1 MDNLGW
7 ENSPLPTNTSLPL
20 WSHQQNQI
28 EISLPHEIFTS
39 IHDHPSHGP
48 SNSLTNPY
56 WSKALTA
63 QLMGSSS
70 SSPPISDP
78 LNDFEDDDEI
88 SKIFSQCKNLWSFG
102 NSMSAA
108 VSSGD
113 ESASNGTTTNM
124 NKKENRRVQVH
135 ELDEA
140 ASQTSSKRRNGQS
153 TPDFAANTD
162 SGNNPLRTKKPK
174 LAKFPNVSNIS
185 FQQPCSSLVS
195 SFREEEDSEA
205 ILQMKEMIYRAAAFR
220 PVNLG
225 LEVVEKPKRKNVRIS
240 SDPQTV
246 AARQRR
252 ERISERIRVLQRLV
266 PGGSKMDTATMLD
279 EAANYLKFL
288 RSQVKAL
295 ETLGGPSPSLS
306 LSSGFSLSSL
316 VPFNHSLPMQITHH
330 IPLQT
335 SSPNPIHHDHPK
347 N

>member
-1 MDNLGW
+1 MENLGW

-28 EISLPHEIFTS
+28 DEIFTS
-39 IHDHPSHGP
+39 LHDHLQKPDNPLHGA
-48 SNSLTNPY
+48 SNSVTNPN
-56 WSKALTA
+56 WGKALTA
-63 QLMGSSS
+63 ELMCSST
-70 SSPPISDP
+70 SSPLITGP
-78 LNDFEDDDEI
+78 LANFGDDDEI
-88 SKIFSQCKNLWSFG
+88 TKIFSQCKTLWNSG

-108 VSSGD
+108 VSSDDVSG
-113 ESASNGTTTNM
+113 SNGTNNINNM
-124 NKKENRRVQVH
+124 SKKENPSGQFH
-135 ELDEA
+135 ENDEA
-140 ASQTSSKRRNGQS
+140 ASQSSSKRRNDQS
-153 TPDFAANTD
+153 TPNFVVNTD
-162 SGNNPLRTKKPK
+162 SDNNPPRSKKHK

-185 FQQPCSSLVS
+185 FQIPSSSSLVS
-195 SFREEEDSEA
+195 VGEEEDSEA

-225 LEVVEKPKRKNVRIS
+225 LEVVEKPKRNNVRIS

-295 ETLGGPSPSLS
+295 ETLGGPSPSLY
-306 LSSGFSLSSL
+306 LSSL
-316 VPFNHSLPMQITHH
+316 VPFNNHALPMHIAHH
-330 IPLQT
+330 HFPLQI

>member
-1 MDNLGW
+1 MENLGW

-28 EISLPHEIFTS
+28 DEIFTS
-39 IHDHPSHGP
+39 IHDHLQKPDYPPHGA
-48 SNSLTNPY
+48 SNSVTNPN
-56 WSKALTA
+56 WGKALTA
-63 QLMGSSS
+63 ELMCSSTS
-70 SSPPISDP
+70 TPPITSP
-78 LNDFEDDDEI
+78 LANFGDDDEI

-124 NKKENRRVQVH
+124 SKKENPSGQFLEH
-135 ELDEA
+135 DEA
-140 ASQTSSKRRNGQS
+140 ASQSSSKRRNDQS
-153 TPDFAANTD
+153 TPNFVVNTD
-162 SGNNPLRTKKPK
+162 SDNNPPRSKKPK
-174 LAKFPNVSNIS
+174 LVKFPNVSNIS
-185 FQQPCSSLVS
+185 FQNPSSSSLVS
-195 SFREEEDSEA
+195 SVGEEEDSEA

-225 LEVVEKPKRKNVRIS
+225 LEVVEKPKRNNVRIS

-295 ETLGGPSPSLS
+295 ETLGGPSPSLY
-306 LSSGFSLSSL
+306 LSSL
-316 VPFNHSLPMQITHH
+316 VPFNNHALPMQITHH
-330 IPLQT
+330 HFPLQI